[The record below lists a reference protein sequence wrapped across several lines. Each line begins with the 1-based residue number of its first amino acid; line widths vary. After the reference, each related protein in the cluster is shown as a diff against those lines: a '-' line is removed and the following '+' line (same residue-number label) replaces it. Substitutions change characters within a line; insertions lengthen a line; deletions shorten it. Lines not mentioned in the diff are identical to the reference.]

1 MLFADLSPLRQEDV
15 ALVLQPAR
23 SSALPEG
30 MASEIPEGLPAAGPQ
45 GTQARVERGAGL
57 KGRKPKYD
65 QKEIAEVA
73 ARLASGESASAIASE
88 KGWPRTSVLR
98 CADSVRVPA
107 VVKEKAHQAVR
118 DRKASRRERLFWR
131 FVEAYMR
138 QGIQKASHSVPKE
151 IATMLE
157 ASVKLRSLMTSS
169 STTSRGSL
177 IHYTDETIVRFERF
191 IKGEKVVIPAVDA
204 GPISNLGGPKGDAIE
219 AATDGAPPGEVQRE
233 REG

>member
-1 MLFADLSPLRQEDV
+1 M
-15 ALVLQPAR
+15 
-23 SSALPEG
+23 
-30 MASEIPEGLPAAGPQ
+30 
-45 GTQARVERGAGL
+45 

-73 ARLASGESASAIASE
+73 ARLASGESASAIAME
-88 KGWPRTSVLR
+88 KGWPRTSILR

-118 DRKASRRERLFWR
+118 DRKASKRERLFWR
-131 FVEAYMR
+131 FVEAYLR
-138 QGIQKASHSVPKE
+138 QGIQKASQSAPKE
-151 IATMLE
+151 IAVMLE

-169 STTSRGSL
+169 STGSKGAM

-191 IKGEKVVIPAVDA
+191 IKGEKVEIPSAESDPVA
-204 GPISNLGGPKGDAIE
+204 NLGGTKGDAIE
-219 AATDGAPPGEVQRE
+219 AATDGAPPSDAHHE